1 MVPDSPLIAKAK
13 EKATAAHEGQMRD
26 WGGGPYIQH
35 PARVAAI
42 IAALPG
48 ANEAM
53 VAAAWLHDV
62 VEDTDVPLAEIDRD
76 FGDAVANLVMWMT
89 NPEKLRTENR
99 LTYKL
104 RTFARLAEAPLQ
116 ARQIKMCDRL
126 DNVRDTP
133 AEPAAARSFGKTYAR
148 ESRMLFES
156 ICFGTPPELCG
167 MLIKEII
174 ALEERIKKAEEPS

>member
-1 MVPDSPLIAKAK
+1 MVPDSPLIAKARAM
-13 EKATAAHEGQMRD
+13 ATAAHEGQVRD

-35 PARVAAI
+35 PARVAAMV
-42 IAALPG
+42 AELPG
-48 ANEAM
+48 ATEAM

-62 VEDTDVPLAEIDRD
+62 VEDTDVRLEQIDRD

-104 RTFARLAEAPLQ
+104 RTFARLAQAPIQ
-116 ARQIKMCDRL
+116 ARQIKICDRI

-133 AEPAAARSFGKTYAR
+133 PEPAAARSFGRTYAR

-167 MLIKEII
+167 VLIKEII
-174 ALEERIKKAEEPS
+174 ALEERVKKPGEQA